1 MSERSQTPSWTSPY
15 RFVMALRLL
24 RARKINLIS
33 IVGVMLGVASIIVV
47 MAVMDGFQR
56 ELRAMIRGTLSD
68 MIVELDPTVDTSYRD
83 VKEAVESVDG
93 VKAITLQ
100 KHAFGLIPVLTR
112 GSDGARQ
119 NYIPTRI
126 IGLLP
131 EDEARVSR
139 VMNSMQEA
147 PGQPENPFELDVPDF
162 IPDEMPR
169 VVVSR
174 WIARRVGRGLSL
186 TIGER
191 FNIVTFEEVKDENGS
206 RYVANDR
213 DVVISRIYTS
223 GNSEYDKLHIYVDLS
238 QTRSV
243 FFNQPDAT
251 ISELRVRINDDAFPP
266 EVRAGIARTMERFD
280 PSFAGMDPRYRIETW
295 EERQRNLLRAV
306 NNEKFL
312 LAFVMFFIVLVA
324 CFSIFAT
331 LTMTVVEK
339 TREIGVLRALGATGS
354 GILSIFLIN
363 GTLVGIIGAG
373 LGYGAGLYVA
383 DNANPIRNWLR
394 DTFGWDI
401 FPSDI
406 YLFDE
411 IPTYIDHTAALYFA
425 LAAAVSAMVFAIIP
439 AVRAARLR
447 PVKALRFE

>member
-1 MSERSQTPSWTSPY
+1 MSESSQTPSWTSPY
-15 RFVMALRLL
+15 RFTIALRLL

-47 MAVMDGFQR
+47 LAVMDGFQH

-68 MIVELDPTVDTSYRD
+68 LIVELDPGVDTSYREIKEGLEKID
-83 VKEAVESVDG
+83 GVEAV
-93 VKAITLQ
+93 TLQ
-100 KHAFGLIPVLTR
+100 KHAFGLIPALTR

-126 IGLLP
+126 IGILP
-131 EDEARVSR
+131 SDEKRVSH
-139 VMNSMQEA
+139 VMDSMQAA
-147 PGQPENPFELDVPDF
+147 PGQPDDPFDLDVADF

-174 WIARRVGRGLSL
+174 WIARRIGGGLAL
-186 TIGER
+186 TLGER
-191 FNIVTFEEVKDENGS
+191 FNIITFEEVQEEGGS
-206 RYVANDR
+206 RYVAIDR
-213 DVVISRIYTS
+213 DVVISRIYKS
-223 GNSEYDKLHIYVDLS
+223 GSSEYDKLHIYVDLA

-243 FFNQPDAT
+243 FFSQPDST
-251 ISELRVRINDDAFPP
+251 ISELRVRLHDDAHPP
-266 EVRAGIARTMERFD
+266 EARENVARAMEPFD
-280 PSFAGMDPRYRIETW
+280 PSFAGIDPRYRIETW
-295 EERQRNLLRAV
+295 EERQRNLLLAV

-312 LAFVMFFIVLVA
+312 LAFVLFFIVLVA

-339 TREIGVLRALGATGS
+339 TREIGVLRALGATPT

-363 GTLVGIIGAG
+363 GTLVGTLGAA

-383 DNANPIRNWLR
+383 GNVNVIRDFLR
-394 DTFGWDI
+394 EHFGWDI
-401 FPSDI
+401 FPGDI

-411 IPTYIDHTAALYFA
+411 IPTYIDHTAAAYFA
-425 LAAAVSAMVFAIIP
+425 LGAAVSAMIFAIIP

-447 PVKALRFE
+447 PVKALRYE